1 MDIIHPLS
9 HFTLLLVEPR
19 DASREVLR
27 AAIGPLAS
35 VEAHADF
42 ADARRRLSAAPVDFL
57 VTNVR
62 LGAYNGLHLVYLAE
76 SFNRGL
82 TRAIVYSDVLDIG
95 IAREAQLAGA
105 FYELRTNL
113 PAALVSYLR
122 APILP
127 PRDRRNPAQGD
138 RRAQFRGG
146 RRGSDL
152 PLPGPTN

>member
-1 MDIIHPLS
+1 A
-9 HFTLLLVEPR
+9 T
-19 DASREVLR
+19 
-27 AAIGPLAS
+27 
-35 VEAHADF
+35 
-42 ADARRRLSAAPVDFL
+42 PVDFL

-76 SFNRGL
+76 SFHRGL
-82 TRAIVYSDVLDIG
+82 TRAIVYSDVLDIA

-105 FYELRTNL
+105 FYEIRTNL
-113 PAALVSYLR
+113 PAALPSYLR

-127 PRDRRNPAQGD
+127 PCDRRNPAD
-138 RRAQFRGG
+138 RYRRAQFRGV